1 MDKLLLIA
9 VALVAALKTDSRGAR
24 TNTVHISSAG
34 K

>member
-1 MDKLLLIA
+1 MDKVLLLA

-24 TNTVHISSAG
+24 TNTVRAGSAG